1 VKNLRAAVV
10 MFCASSAFA
19 QAVDTSSLMQRGS
32 RAEGSIALPSARLLE
47 RGAWE
52 ISVGYGHEGD
62 VVRVSTPTGDV
73 RGGAL
78 LQDVR
83 WVDQRDLT
91 WVHLAVSP
99 LSRFEF
105 NAVLPV
111 LLGQSSNSMS
121 GIDTPMSGRA
131 ALGDAS
137 FGLRF
142 ALLER
147 KAWGERGLNWTIQG
161 GVIVPTGSVS
171 SAFSERTTRADA
183 STTVSWQSSASWAVT
198 AHAGYQMGQSLQL
211 GNQLFGDRLLFG
223 GSFAYRWSA
232 LQFHADVVT
241 QVNLGTAALQTN
253 PGRASLEVLGGARY
267 LHEFFFADL
276 GVGVA
281 PVDDG
286 VTPRW
291 RLQLAL
297 GARGLF
303 DRPAPPAVDLD
314 VDRDGVLGE
323 ADTCASLAEDHD
335 GFEDADG
342 CPDLDD
348 DRDGVP
354 DARDACSRQPED
366 ADGVADADGCPETD
380 ADADGVLDEADR
392 CPLAAEDFDGF
403 EDGDGCPE
411 AGTPDPTSA
420 FRSLSLQEQALFF
433 DVGSST
439 LDANGLATAREVA
452 RVLLKKDG
460 AVQLTGHA
468 DDQGPEST
476 NDELSLKRAEAVKK
490 VLVEAGIAA
499 ERLSTRG
506 AGRKEPVTQ
515 SAGFGRSLNRSVTFT
530 WARSL

>member
-1 VKNLRAAVV
+1 MKNVWLAVMAV
-10 MFCASSAFA
+10 ASSAFA
-19 QAVDTSSLMQRGS
+19 QSVDTSSSLQRGS

-52 ISVGYGHEGD
+52 ISLGYGHEGD

-78 LQDVR
+78 VQDVR
-83 WVDQRDLT
+83 WVDQRDLA

-111 LLGQSSNSMS
+111 LLGQSSNLMS
-121 GIDTPMSGRA
+121 GIDTPVSGRA

-147 KAWGERGLNWTIQG
+147 KAWGEQGFNWTIQG
-161 GVIVPTGSVS
+161 GVIVPTGSAT

-183 STTVSWQSSASWAVT
+183 STTVSWQSSANWAVT

-211 GNQLFGDRLLFG
+211 GDQLFGDRLIFG
-223 GSFAYRWSA
+223 GSFAYRFSA
-232 LQFHADVVT
+232 VQLHADVVS
-241 QVNLGTAALQTN
+241 QVNLGAASAQTS

-267 LHEFFFADL
+267 LHDFFFADL
-276 GVGVA
+276 GLGVA

-291 RLQLAL
+291 RLQLAV

-303 DRPAPPAVDLD
+303 DKPAPPPVDLD

-323 ADTCASLAEDHD
+323 ADKCASLAEDHD

-342 CPDLDD
+342 CPDPDD

-354 DARDACSRQPED
+354 DGRDACSRQAED

-380 ADADGVLDEADR
+380 ADADGVLDETDT

-411 AGTPDPTSA
+411 AGTADPSAA
-420 FRSLSLQEQALFF
+420 FRTLSLPEQALFF
-433 DVGSST
+433 EVGSAT
-439 LDANGLATAREVA
+439 LDANALATAREVA
-452 RVLLKKDG
+452 RMLLKKEG
-460 AVQLTGHA
+460 QVQLTGHA
-468 DDQGPEST
+468 DDQGPESR
-476 NDELSLKRAEAVKK
+476 NDELSKQRAEAVKK
-490 VLVEAGIAA
+490 VLVEAGVAA
-499 ERLSTRG
+499 DRLSVRG

-515 SAGFGRSLNRSVTFT
+515 SAGFGRSLNRSVTFA
-530 WARSL
+530 WQ